1 MAHLLHRPVLKKVVW
16 RQLKPHIHCFQ
27 CPVGGAEILV
37 HRTDANPKMIW
48 EALYVDGVLHKA
60 AKEGLRIYTMNIVVL
75 Y

>member
-1 MAHLLHRPVLKKVVW
+1 
-16 RQLKPHIHCFQ
+16 
-27 CPVGGAEILV
+27 VGGAEILV